1 MGMVLVFPTERHKQA
16 ASAYKQ
22 EYIDCGET
30 WIHGSGGFMK
40 ADSYEGWLKVVT
52 KAQTKAPHG
61 WVCSST
67 YFLTDGKRIIGTTQ
81 VRHSLNEAT
90 LHKGGHIG
98 YGIRPSE
105 RGKGYGAQILALAL
119 NECRALGIDK
129 ALVTC
134 DKDNAASAGAIL
146 RNGGVLENEF
156 VEEDGNI
163 VQRYWIAVPG
173 QV

>member
-1 MGMVLVFPTERHKQA
+1 MGALLVFPAWQHRQA
-16 ASAYKQ
+16 ALAYKQ

-30 WIHGSGGFMK
+30 WIHGSNGFMK
-40 ADSYEGWLKVVT
+40 AESYKGWLEAVT
-52 KAQTKAPHG
+52 KAHSEAPNG
-61 WVCSST
+61 WVQCST
-67 YFLTDGKRIIGTTQ
+67 YFLCDGGEIIGTTQ

-134 DKDNAASAGAIL
+134 DKDNAASAGTIL

-163 VQRYWIAVPG
+163 VQRYWIVVPG